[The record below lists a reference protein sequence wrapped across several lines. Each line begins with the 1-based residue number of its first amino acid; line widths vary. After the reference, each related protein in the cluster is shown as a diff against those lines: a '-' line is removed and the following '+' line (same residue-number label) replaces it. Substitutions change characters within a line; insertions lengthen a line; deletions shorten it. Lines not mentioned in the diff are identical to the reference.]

1 MMQIDEQLALRSID
15 GDDLGL
21 EYIYVVCVVTF
32 LVILMLLL
40 LIIFGIFPLIPF
52 NCMERI

>member
-15 GDDLGL
+15 EDDLGL

-52 NCMERI
+52 NRMERI